1 VAITTLR
8 CTGAGEELE
17 REVSDDGFVAFDAGS
32 WMIRR
37 GMTWWRLSRNIWG
50 VRSGMSKIR
59 GPLGLEL
66 SLFEVGRHV
75 LGPRIGGGRP
85 TLDLP
90 QDDHS
95 VVLYQDESDCAPSD
109 LKCTMFDLVAPQL
122 QLNPHRLSSLLGHS
136 PSPSCVS
143 LLVHASVA
151 VCRP

>member
-1 VAITTLR
+1 MVAP
-8 CTGAGEELE
+8 
-17 REVSDDGFVAFDAGS
+17 
-32 WMIRR
+32 
-37 GMTWWRLSRNIWG
+37 SRNIWG

-109 LKCTMFDLVAPQL
+109 LKCTMFDLVPPEFQP
-122 QLNPHRLSSLLGHS
+122 NPHRLSSLLGAFTITL
-136 PSPSCVS
+136 PC
-143 LLVHASVA
+143 LFTGACSVA